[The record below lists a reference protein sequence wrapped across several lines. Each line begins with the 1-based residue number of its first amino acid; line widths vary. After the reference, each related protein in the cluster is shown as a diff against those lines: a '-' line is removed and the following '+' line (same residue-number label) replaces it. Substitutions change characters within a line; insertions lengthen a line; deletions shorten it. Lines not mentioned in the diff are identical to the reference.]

1 MRARVS
7 RWGNS
12 LAIRLPKAA
21 VASLQV
27 REGEPVELVIEGD
40 TLMIRAKR
48 PHYTLEELVAAMRS
62 EDEPEI
68 LDDVDYD
75 PKRMLEI
82 LERTQDA
89 YGYLPVAA
97 LKRISQKTGAWYAF
111 IYGTATFY
119 GHLRFEPAADAEQAA
134 AVDRNRPPEASY
146 VAALGA
152 SLAGVPRG
160 APPAA

>member
-1 MRARVS
+1 MTLLQCHVYNARVS

-68 LDDVDYD
+68 LDDVD
-75 PKRMLEI
+75 
-82 LERTQDA
+82 
-89 YGYLPVAA
+89 
-97 LKRISQKTGAWYAF
+97 
-111 IYGTATFY
+111 
-119 GHLRFEPAADAEQAA
+119 
-134 AVDRNRPPEASY
+134 
-146 VAALGA
+146 
-152 SLAGVPRG
+152 
-160 APPAA
+160 APPVGDELL